1 MANAEL
7 NLHGQLIDA
16 QYRVEDCI
24 GRGGMGEVWRVRH
37 VQSREL
43 FALKTI
49 RSSLPH
55 DRRLLRRLILEA
67 RATEAV
73 PSSNVI
79 RILDVNPDYVH
90 EGTDLPY
97 ILMELLEGQSLAEFL
112 TRVHTLST
120 GELLWVMH
128 QVSHA
133 LSLAHAR
140 GIVHRDLKPSNVF
153 LARDETRGL
162 VVKVCDFGI
171 AKLQGSA
178 IIDLAETGGLS
189 TETGELLGTPRYMA
203 PEQLRRAG
211 REGPAT
217 DQWAFAL
224 IVFRALTGRSYFENV
239 RNAAELILAIVH
251 EPLPAPSSLSSLVS
265 VSLDEWF
272 SRSCERDPE
281 ARFSSIDEQ
290 HLELERAL
298 GAVEWQAIDVGR
310 LDTHLPARVAPR
322 EPSRGDLATSR
333 SIDSAG
339 QRRLLAG
346 IPFYTCLAAAAMTS
360 ILAARWLA
368 RQLTESLAEVQ
379 HSASQAVQS
388 SIPHIAATSRAS
400 TDQTPRIETAAAHES
415 EVASSSL
422 GSNSVS
428 TLVQMPAPRARST
441 DVSKGR
447 TPSKHP
453 HHLRPPGATCTR
465 SSECEDRVCAAEVC
479 Q

>member
-1 MANAEL
+1 MASGEV
-7 NLHGQLIDA
+7 NLQGQLVDA

-37 VQSREL
+37 VQSRQL

-67 RATEAV
+67 RATAAV

-79 RILDVNPDYVH
+79 RILDVDPDYVH
-90 EGTDLPY
+90 EGIDLPY
-97 ILMELLEGQSLAEFL
+97 ILMELLEGQSLAGFL
-112 TRVHTLST
+112 ARDHTLSP

-153 LARDETRGL
+153 LARDEARGL

-251 EPLPAPSSLSSLVS
+251 EPLPAPSSLSSLAS
-265 VSLDEWF
+265 VSFDDWF
-272 SRSCERDPE
+272 SRSCERDPD
-281 ARFSSIDEQ
+281 ARFSSIEEQ
-290 HLELERAL
+290 QLELERAL
-298 GAVEWQAIDVGR
+298 GSVEWQAIDVGR
-310 LDTHLPARVAPR
+310 LDAHLPARPTPR
-322 EPSRGDLATSR
+322 EPFHGDSATSR
-333 SIDSAG
+333 SVDHAG
-339 QRRLLAG
+339 QPRWLAG
-346 IPFYTCLAAAAMTS
+346 VPFYACLAAAAVTS
-360 ILAARWLA
+360 ILTARWLA
-368 RQLTESLAEVQ
+368 RQLTESLAETQ
-379 HSASQAVQS
+379 HTALQAEQS
-388 SIPHIAATSRAS
+388 SISHVVSTDRANADKTPRTDTADTHDTAGDAPSLVPMPAS
-400 TDQTPRIETAAAHES
+400 TMVQVPTLRA
-415 EVASSSL
+415 
-422 GSNSVS
+422 GSTGV
-428 TLVQMPAPRARST
+428 LR
-441 DVSKGR
+441 GR
-447 TPSKHP
+447 TPS
-453 HHLRPPGATCTR
+453 RPRHRLLPAGAACTR
-465 SSECEDRVCAAEVC
+465 SSECEGNVCAAEVC